1 MRLDTLQYLTYPV
14 VWALYGWQEKW
25 GRRNLAPTSS
35 KAKGDLAGS
44 AHGRFPVINHDPTNL
59 ESLTIHHIMGL
70 MNLPHFDCPS

>member
-1 MRLDTLQYLTYPV
+1 MFLLSTKMKTGWSLSFQCAWVQYLTYPV

-25 GRRNLAPTSS
+25 DHCNL
-35 KAKGDLAGS
+35 
-44 AHGRFPVINHDPTNL
+44 INHDPTNL